1 MSQSF
6 GTHELQL
13 FQSAIARRLGLRFDD
28 GKLTFLAEVLADRSD
43 ARRMDPMAYLDAL
56 VAEREADAEIG
67 ELARRLTVGET
78 YFFRHSEQFN
88 AVREL
93 VLPERVAA
101 RAQARSLRLLS
112 VGCASGEEAYTLAI
126 LAREHVPPAFDVGIH
141 GLDVNPDALAKARA
155 GLYSSWSL
163 RETPANARE
172 RWFTVEDRNFR
183 LARSLR
189 ESVRFSEQNL
199 VDAGTASLP
208 PETYDVIFCRNVLM
222 YFTPEHMANI
232 VERLTRALVPGGFL
246 FLGHAETLR
255 GLSQAFHLRHTHNTF
270 YYQRK
275 DVLDSGEPVVL
286 GTLPSFG
293 DAPSVAPNGEWVG
306 TWLESVERSSAR
318 IRALSH
324 ADADTEAQRAKPV
337 HQDAQGSQKHLKEP
351 LELLQSERFSEALA
365 LMHQLPEPQSS
376 DPTSLLLRAA
386 LLTHQGELGPAELA
400 CQRLLEVDE
409 LNAGAHYLL
418 ALCRERQEDLS
429 AAAEHDLTAIYLD
442 SGFAMP
448 HLHLGLMARRRRD
461 VEVARRELTQALWLL
476 EREDASRLLLF
487 GGGFARNALLALCRS
502 ELERLRSS
510 P

>member
-1 MSQSF
+1 MSKSF
-6 GTHELQL
+6 GTAELQL
-13 FQSAIARRLGLRFDD
+13 FQGVIARRLGLRFDD
-28 GKLTFLAEVLADRSD
+28 GKLTFLAEVLTERSD
-43 ARRMDPMAYLDAL
+43 AKRLDPAAYLEAL
-56 VAEREADAEIG
+56 AAEREADAELR

-88 AVREL
+88 AVRDL
-93 VLPERVAA
+93 VLPERAAA
-101 RAQARSLRLLS
+101 RAQSRRMRLLS

-126 LAREHVPPAFDVGIH
+126 LVREHLSPAFDVDIQ
-141 GLDVNPDALAKARA
+141 GLDVNPDSLAKARA
-155 GLYSSWSL
+155 GVYSSWSL
-163 RETPANARE
+163 RETPTDVRE
-172 RWFTVEDRNFR
+172 RWFTAEDRNFR
-183 LARSLR
+183 LARALC
-189 ESVRFSEQNL
+189 ETVRFSEQNL
-199 VDAGTASLP
+199 VDAGAATLP

-222 YFTPEHMANI
+222 YFTPEHMASI

-275 DVLDSGEPVVL
+275 EASEASEPIVFA
-286 GTLPSFG
+286 TLPPPR
-293 DAPSVAPNGEWVG
+293 DEPRVASNGEWVG
-306 TWLESVERSSAR
+306 AWLESVERSSDR
-318 IRALSH
+318 IRALSDTGRDAPLSPPATQ
-324 ADADTEAQRAKPV
+324 ADLGT
-337 HQDAQGSQKHLKEP
+337 QKHLDEP
-351 LELLQSERFSEALA
+351 LQLLRNERFSEALA
-365 LMHQLPEPQSS
+365 LLQQLPEAQSN
-376 DPTSLLLRAA
+376 DPTALLLRAA
-386 LLTHQGELGPAELA
+386 LLTHQGELAPAELA

-418 ALCRERQEDLS
+418 ALCRERQEDLP
-429 AAAEHDLTAIYLD
+429 AAVEHDLTAIYLD

-476 EREDASRLLLF
+476 EREDPSRLLLF
-487 GGGFARNALLALCRS
+487 GGGFARNAILALCRS

>member
-6 GTHELQL
+6 GAPELQL
-13 FQSAIARRLGLRFDD
+13 FQRAIARRLGLRFDD
-28 GKLTFLAEVLADRSD
+28 GKLTFLAEVLTERSAARGID
-43 ARRMDPMAYLDAL
+43 AGLYLEAL
-56 VAEREADAEIG
+56 VAERETAT
-67 ELARRLTVGET
+67 ELSELVRRLTVGET

-93 VLPERVAA
+93 VLPERAAA
-101 RAQARSLRLLS
+101 RAHSRSMRLLS

-126 LAREHVPPAFDVGIH
+126 LVREHLPPAFNVDIQ
-141 GLDVNPDALAKARA
+141 GLDINPDSLAKARA
-155 GLYSSWSL
+155 GLYTSWSL
-163 RETPANARE
+163 RETPADVRE

-183 LARSLR
+183 LSRGLR
-189 ESVRFSEQNL
+189 EAVRFSEQNL
-199 VDAGTASLP
+199 VDAGAPGLP
-208 PETYDVIFCRNVLM
+208 PETYDVIFCRNMLM

-275 DVLDSGEPVVL
+275 EASEASEPVVFA
-286 GTLPSFG
+286 TLPRL
-293 DAPSVAPNGEWVG
+293 DDELPAAPSGEWVG
-306 TWLESVERSSAR
+306 AWLESVERSSDR
-318 IRALSH
+318 IRVLSDVGREPQ
-324 ADADTEAQRAKPV
+324 AARPV
-337 HQDAQGSQKHLKEP
+337 VQAGNASQTYLKAP
-351 LELLQSERFSEALA
+351 LELLQDERFSEALA
-365 LMHQLPEPQSS
+365 SLQQLPEAQASE
-376 DPTSLLLRAA
+376 PTTLLLRAA

-418 ALCRERQEDLS
+418 ALCRERQDDLP

-502 ELERLRSS
+502 ELERLRGS

>member
-6 GTHELQL
+6 GTPELLL
-13 FQSAIARRLGLRFDD
+13 FQKAIAQRLGLRFDD
-28 GKLTFLAEVLADRSD
+28 GKLTFLAEVLTERSTARRLTPRAYLEALAADR
-43 ARRMDPMAYLDAL
+43 
-56 VAEREADAEIG
+56 EATDELS

-78 YFFRHSEQFN
+78 YFFRHSEQFD

-93 VLPERVAA
+93 VLPQRAAA
-101 RAQARSLRLLS
+101 RAYSGRMSLLS
-112 VGCASGEEAYTLAI
+112 VGCASGEEPYTLAI
-126 LAREHVPPAFDVGIH
+126 LAREQLPPTFDVDIR
-141 GLDVNPDALAKARA
+141 GLDVNPDSLAKARA

-163 RETPANARE
+163 RETPPDVRA
-172 RWFTVEDRNFR
+172 RWFTAEDRNFR
-183 LARSLR
+183 LARPLR
-189 ESVRFSEQNL
+189 EAVRFSEQNL
-199 VDAGTASLP
+199 VDAGTSALP

-232 VERLTRALVPGGFL
+232 VERLTRALVSGGFL

-275 DVLDSGEPVVL
+275 EASEPNEPVTFTTPPL
-286 GTLPSFG
+286 LADEPS
-293 DAPSVAPNGEWVG
+293 AAPNREWVG

-318 IRALSH
+318 IRVLS
-324 ADADTEAQRAKPV
+324 DAGHEAQPGQPV
-337 HQDAQGSQKHLKEP
+337 APAGNASRGHLKEP
-351 LELLQSERFSEALA
+351 LELLQNERFSEALA
-365 LMHQLPEPQSS
+365 LLQQLPAAQSS
-376 DPTSLLLRAA
+376 DPTALLLRAA

-400 CQRLLEVDE
+400 CQRLFEVDE

-418 ALCRERQEDLS
+418 ALCRERQDDLA

-502 ELERLRSS
+502 ELERLRGS